1 MFTLLSTWESS
12 RLGVSL
18 DPQGLEDFSQAQ
30 AMRPKAR
37 RLTQH
42 GGSSVLVTL
51 KETGLTTMFTL
62 LSTWESSRLGVSLDP
77 QAGGYKEM
85 SSILADH

>member
-1 MFTLLSTWESS
+1 MKL
-12 RLGVSL
+12 
-18 DPQGLEDFSQAQ
+18 
-30 AMRPKAR
+30 KAR
-37 RLTQH
+37 GLTQH

-51 KETGLTTMFTL
+51 KETRGTTMFTL

-85 SSILADH
+85 SSILADQ